1 LLEFYKSS
9 VNLLRPLKLLY
20 HLEGLEN
27 GRPFSSSRD
36 IKRLRAAMHLVSFW
50 MSLTHLGGFILRT
63 D

>member
-27 GRPFSSSRD
+27 GRPFSLSRD
-36 IKRLRAAMHLVSFW
+36 IK
-50 MSLTHLGGFILRT
+50 
-63 D
+63 